1 MLFAKNV
8 KIFNVNRKGCLREFN
23 TAKED
28 EVGLNDAIAWV
39 IMMNNEV
46 KEIYSFDRDF
56 DKLKGVKRVSDQ
68 K

>member
-1 MLFAKNV
+1 
-8 KIFNVNRKGCLREFN
+8 
-23 TAKED
+23 
-28 EVGLNDAIAWV
+28 
-39 IMMNNEV
+39 MMNNEV